1 MCVKLIILD
10 FDGTLG
16 YTRRNI
22 VMTMQDVM
30 RELNLPLQDEH
41 VCASTIGLP
50 LKGCYAQMFPQLNA
64 DELDRCAEVHRRCFT
79 ENLKKITPM
88 PFPQV
93 KETLEVLRNH
103 GICLAI
109 ASSRTSESL
118 RDLLGRMGIDSLFSC
133 IIGAQDIVHAK
144 PDAEPVLKILDILG
158 FMADETLV
166 VGDMDVDILMGANAG
181 TKTCGVTWGN
191 GTREALGSAALHRK
205 ELNEAG
211 ADFIID
217 RMEELIDILYTKEKQ

>member
-1 MCVKLIILD
+1 MSIKLIIFD

-16 YTRRNI
+16 DTRRNI
-22 VMTMQDVM
+22 VVTMQDVM
-30 RELNLPLQDEH
+30 RELNLPLQDED

-50 LKGCYAQMFPQLNA
+50 LKGCYAQMFPQLDA
-64 DELDRCAEVHRRCFT
+64 DELDRCAEVHHRCFA

-93 KETLEVLRNH
+93 KETLEALRNQ
-103 GICLAI
+103 GISLAI

-118 RDLLGRMGIDSLFSC
+118 RDLLGRMGMESLFSC
-133 IIGAQDIVHAK
+133 IVGAQD
-144 PDAEPVLKILDILG
+144 LDILG

-166 VGDMDVDILMGANAG
+166 VGDMAVDILMGLHARA
-181 TKTCGVTWGN
+181 KTCGVTWGN
-191 GTREALGSAALHRK
+191 GTRE
-205 ELNEAG
+205 ELKEAG

-217 RMEELIDILYTKEKQ
+217 RMEDLIEI

>member
-1 MCVKLIILD
+1 MKNGIRNMGIKLIIFD

-16 YTRRNI
+16 DTRRNI
-22 VMTMQDVM
+22 VVTMQDVM
-30 RELNLPLQDEH
+30 KELNLPLQDEH

-50 LKGCYAQMFPQLNA
+50 LKGCYAKMFPQLNA
-64 DELDRCAEVHRRCFT
+64 DELDRCAEVHRRCFA

-93 KETLEVLRNH
+93 KETLEVLRNR
-103 GICLAI
+103 GISLAI

-118 RDLLGRMGIDSLFSC
+118 RDLLDRMGMESLFSC

-181 TKTCGVTWGN
+181 AKTCGVTWGN
-191 GTREALGSAALHRK
+191 GTRK
-205 ELNEAG
+205 ELKEAG
-211 ADFIID
+211 ADYIID
-217 RMEELIDILYTKEKQ
+217 RMEDLIVQVIMCLR

>member
-1 MCVKLIILD
+1 MSIKLIIFD

-16 YTRRNI
+16 DTRRNI
-22 VMTMQDVM
+22 VV
-30 RELNLPLQDEH
+30 PLQDEH
-41 VCASTIGLP
+41 MCASTIGLP
-50 LKGCYAQMFPQLNA
+50 LKGCYAQMFPHLNA
-64 DELDRCAEVHRRCFT
+64 DELDRCAEVHRRCFA

-93 KETLEVLRNH
+93 KETLEVLRNQ

-118 RDLLGRMGIDSLFSC
+118 RDLLDRMGMESLFSC
-133 IIGAQDIVHAK
+133 VIGAQDIVHAK

-158 FMADETLV
+158 FMSDETLV

-181 TKTCGVTWGN
+181 AKTCGVTWGN
-191 GTREALGSAALHRK
+191 GTRE
-205 ELNEAG
+205 ELKEAG
-211 ADFIID
+211 ADYIID
-217 RMEELIDILYTKEKQ
+217 RMEDLINFSRQSVQSYS

>member
-1 MCVKLIILD
+1 MCIKLIIFD

-16 YTRRNI
+16 DTRRNI

-166 VGDMDVDILMGANAG
+166 VGDMDVDIQMGVNAG

-191 GTREALGSAALHRK
+191 GTK
-205 ELNEAG
+205 DELNESG
-211 ADFIID
+211 ADFIIE
-217 RMEELIDILYTKEKQ
+217 RMEELIEIA

>member
-1 MCVKLIILD
+1 MSIKLIIFD

-16 YTRRNI
+16 DTRWNI
-22 VMTMQDVM
+22 VVTMQDVM

-64 DELDRCAEVHRRCFT
+64 DEIDRCAEVHRRCFA

-93 KETLEVLRNH
+93 KETLELLGNQ
-103 GICLAI
+103 GISLAI

-118 RDLLGRMGIDSLFSC
+118 CDLLGRMGIESLFSC
-133 IIGAQDIVHAK
+133 LIGAQDIVHAK

-166 VGDMDVDILMGANAG
+166 VGDMDVDILMGVNAG

-191 GTREALGSAALHRK
+191 ATKDALNK
-205 ELNEAG
+205 AG

-217 RMEELIDILYTKEKQ
+217 RMEELIEIAEEQ

>member
-1 MCVKLIILD
+1 MAIKLIIFD

-16 YTRRNI
+16 DTRWNI
-22 VMTMQDVM
+22 VVTMQDVM

-64 DELDRCAEVHRRCFT
+64 DELDRCAEVHHRCFA

-93 KETLEVLRNH
+93 KETLELLGNQ
-103 GICLAI
+103 GISLAI

-118 RDLLGRMGIDSLFSC
+118 RDLFGRMGIESLFSC

-158 FMADETLV
+158 FMADETLM

-191 GTREALGSAALHRK
+191 ATKDA
-205 ELNEAG
+205 LNEAG

-217 RMEELIDILYTKEKQ
+217 RMEELIEIAE

>member
-1 MCVKLIILD
+1 MSIKLIIFD

-16 YTRRNI
+16 DTRWNI
-22 VMTMQDVM
+22 VVTMQDVM

-64 DELDRCAEVHRRCFT
+64 DELDRCAEVHRRCFA

-88 PFPQV
+88 SFPQV
-93 KETLEVLRNH
+93 KETLELLGNQ
-103 GICLAI
+103 GISLAI

-118 RDLLGRMGIDSLFSC
+118 RDLLGRMGIESLFSC

-158 FMADETLV
+158 FMADETLM

-191 GTREALGSAALHRK
+191 ATKDALNK
-205 ELNEAG
+205 AG

-217 RMEELIDILYTKEKQ
+217 RMEELIEIAEEQ

>member
-1 MCVKLIILD
+1 MSIKLIIFD

-16 YTRRNI
+16 DTRWNI
-22 VMTMQDVM
+22 VLTMQDVM

-41 VCASTIGLP
+41 VRASTIGLP

-64 DELDRCAEVHRRCFT
+64 DELDRCAEVHRRCFA

-93 KETLEVLRNH
+93 KETLELLGNQ
-103 GICLAI
+103 GISLAI

-118 RDLLGRMGIDSLFSC
+118 RDLLGRMGIESLFSC

-158 FMADETLV
+158 FMADETLM

-191 GTREALGSAALHRK
+191 ATKDA
-205 ELNEAG
+205 LNEAG

-217 RMEELIDILYTKEKQ
+217 RMEELIEIAE